1 MGSIVGAFGTAHILM
16 KRGTGGDAGERVF
29 AGMKEIGRR
38 ARALRPDLL
47 VIVSSDHFY
56 NYHADEAAGFA
67 VSPAAIHVPFGD
79 MQLPRDSFPGDSG
92 FARGLA
98 AHAGRQHVDV
108 KLLDG
113 YRPDHGV
120 VIPALMADKTRSIP
134 IVPLISNTGRTPPPA
149 FAEAWRLGVA
159 LRDYVEQATPPDL
172 RVVVIGTGGL
182 SHWLG
187 VEQMGRINPDFDA
200 AVLDA
205 LTSGRPDDLTA
216 WDEARIVSEG
226 GNGGLE
232 VMNWLVMAGAA
243 GGSGGERVYYE
254 AVPEWITGMGGVEL
268 FVNEGG
274 MC

>member
-16 KRGTGGDAGERVF
+16 QRGTGGEAGERVF
-29 AGMKEIGRR
+29 AGMKEVGRR
-38 ARALRPDLL
+38 ARALRPDLV

-56 NYHADEAAGFA
+56 NYHADEDAGFA
-67 VSPAAIHVPFGD
+67 VSPAATHVPFGD
-79 MQLPRDSFPGDSG
+79 MQLPQTPFPGAAD
-92 FARGLA
+92 FALGLA
-98 AHAGRQHVDV
+98 AHAARAEIGV

-120 VIPALMADKTRSIP
+120 VIPALMVDKDRSLP
-134 IVPLISNTGRTPPPA
+134 IVPIISNTGRNPPPS
-149 FAEAWRLGVA
+149 FADAWRLGTM
-159 LRDYVEQATPPDL
+159 LRDYVEQATPADL

-187 VEQMGRINPDFDA
+187 VAQMGRTNPDFDE

-205 LTSGRPDDLTA
+205 LTSGRPEDLTT
-216 WDEARIVSEG
+216 WDESRILDEG

-243 GGSGGERVYYE
+243 GALGGERVYYE
-254 AVPEWITGMGGVEL
+254 TVPEWITGMGGVEL
-268 FVNEGG
+268 FTSEGNAR
-274 MC
+274 

>member
-16 KRGTGGDAGERVF
+16 KRGTGGEAGERVF
-29 AGMKEIGRR
+29 AGMKEVGRR
-38 ARALRPDLL
+38 ARAVRPDLA

-56 NYHADEAAGFA
+56 NYHADEDAGFA
-67 VSPAAIHVPFGD
+67 VSPAALHVPFGD
-79 MQLPRDSFPGDSG
+79 MQLPQTPFPGDAD
-92 FARGLA
+92 FALGLV
-98 AHAGRQHVDV
+98 AHAARSEIGV

-120 VIPALMADKTRSIP
+120 VIPALMVDKDRSLP
-134 IVPLISNTGRTPPPA
+134 IVPLISNTGRTPPPS
-149 FAEAWRLGVA
+149 FADAWRLGTM
-159 LRDYVEQATPPDL
+159 LRDYVERATPADL

-187 VEQMGRINPDFDA
+187 VEQMGRINPAFDE

-205 LTSGRPDDLTA
+205 LTSGRPEDLTA
-216 WDEARIVSEG
+216 WDEARILDEG

-243 GGSGGERVYYE
+243 GSASGERIYYE
-254 AVPEWITGMGGVEL
+254 MVPEWITGMGGVEL
-268 FVNEGG
+268 FTSEGSAR
-274 MC
+274 